1 MKIFIGF
8 LLFLLIGCSQ
18 NPLKGFGQ
26 SDIDIITEIHAK
38 NALEI
43 LETLTVKLYKLNPNE
58 LNKNK
63 KYNSYGEVI
72 LDIFTNPVEIDT
84 TGKKNINMILKSF
97 DVAYKD
103 DRVYILMK
111 GLHGMIKAS
120 YNYKESFYIT
130 DKKLNPQ
137 KLYNSARNIEVLIW
151 RLSNTYNSNG
161 KILLITNTFN
171 NDKKNL
177 SFERLFGKLIANQ
190 DILSKSIASQEGR
203 TIQKFAKR
211 IASAIF
217 LPIGI

>member
-72 LDIFTNPVEIDT
+72 LDIFTNPVEIDK
-84 TGKKNINMILKSF
+84 TGKK
-97 DVAYKD
+97 YKHD
-103 DRVYILMK
+103 
-111 GLHGMIKAS
+111 
-120 YNYKESFYIT
+120 
-130 DKKLNPQ
+130 
-137 KLYNSARNIEVLIW
+137 
-151 RLSNTYNSNG
+151 
-161 KILLITNTFN
+161 
-171 NDKKNL
+171 
-177 SFERLFGKLIANQ
+177 FE
-190 DILSKSIASQEGR
+190 
-203 TIQKFAKR
+203 
-211 IASAIF
+211 IF
-217 LPIGI
+217 